1 MVSTWC
7 CAGSQESAQT
17 RSIKANQPIG
27 AAESQGLPSSGN
39 GWVKGLGRGQEG
51 EGEWEQER
59 RAQPLV
65 FGNDLPEA
73 KATGVA
79 PIT

>member
-1 MVSTWC
+1 M
-7 CAGSQESAQT
+7 
-17 RSIKANQPIG
+17 G
-27 AAESQGLPSSGN
+27 AAGSQGLPSSGKE
-39 GWVKGLGRGQEG
+39 WVKGLGRGQEG

-59 RAQPLV
+59 RAQPSV

-73 KATGVA
+73 KATRVA